1 MNPTPF
7 RLHKTD
13 VRMDDGRTLS
23 YYDYGAQ
30 DQTPPLLELHQ
41 NAAREHSPTGERV
54 LEHPAEMR
62 WNPTRAEWTVYA
74 AHRMNRVQLPS
85 RDACPLCPG
94 VLELPL
100 NYQIAIFE
108 NRSPSLS
115 FVPGDPTLPDPREE
129 FELTVPARGRADM
142 VVYSQNHDGRFAWMD
157 LADIA
162 ALVEAWRD
170 RYRKHIALPEV
181 EFVSIFE
188 NKGREAGMT
197 LDHPHGQ
204 IYAFPFLPPYLERQW
219 NQTLLFGAKNGGL
232 WNQVIEK
239 ELKEGTRIIAQ
250 TDGFLAAMPFY
261 ARYPYEV
268 HIWAKRDGVSS
279 LLEMTPQERRELAGI
294 TQNIAQRYENLWG
307 DKAVYGFPTL
317 MLMQQLSKQPGA
329 ERFRFHIEFYPLQ
342 RSPEKLKYRASI
354 ETGTGTFLN
363 DALPEAQAAELKA
376 VAPLEVILP
385 GVVFE
390 SEEEEPKVLPSPK
403 RNDRGI
409 YSRLVAS

>member
-7 RLHKTD
+7 RFHKTD

-30 DQTPPLLELHQ
+30 DQIPALLELHQ
-41 NAAREHSPTGERV
+41 SAAREHPPTGPRV
-54 LEHPAEMR
+54 LERPAEMR
-62 WNPTRAEWTVYA
+62 WNPTRGEWTVYA
-74 AHRMNRVQLPS
+74 AARMNRVQLPS

-100 NYQIAIFE
+100 NYQIAVFE

-115 FVPGDPTLPDPREE
+115 DIPGDPTLPDTQGA
-129 FELTVPARGRADM
+129 FELSAPAGGRADM
-142 VVYSQNHDGRFAWMD
+142 VVYSQNHDGRFAWMP
-157 LADIA
+157 LPDIY

-170 RYRKHIALPEV
+170 RYAGRIALPEV

-219 NQTLLFGAKNGGL
+219 DQTRAFDDKNGGL
-232 WNQVIEK
+232 WNQVIER
-239 ELKEGTRIIAQ
+239 ELKEGSRIIAQ

-268 HIWAKRDGVSS
+268 HIWAKREGVSS
-279 LLEMTPQERRELAGI
+279 LLEMTAQERRELSGI
-294 TQNIAQRYENLWG
+294 MQNIAQRYENLWG

-317 MLMQQLSKQPGA
+317 MNMQQLSKQSGA
-329 ERFRFHIEFYPLQ
+329 ERFRFHIEFLPLQ
-342 RSPEKLKYRASI
+342 RSPDKLKYRASV
-354 ETGTGTFLN
+354 ESGTGAFLN
-363 DALPEAQAAELKA
+363 DALPETQAAELKA
-376 VAPLEVILP
+376 VAPLDVVLP
-385 GVVFE
+385 DVVFE
-390 SEEEEPKVLPSPK
+390 
-403 RNDRGI
+403 
-409 YSRLVAS
+409 